1 MRIVYVTETM
11 VSSGGTEKMLSEK
24 ASYLVDVFGYD
35 VTIISCT
42 QIAGQANTFPLSQ
55 NVKQIN
61 LAIPYYRQYHYG
73 YPKRLLVKWETN
85 QALKKLL
92 TKTIHQI
99 DPDIVIGVARFA
111 ADIVTTIKCR
121 AKKIIECH
129 EARPFIMADM
139 EGNRALVS
147 RLYTNLIM
155 KKRYFRMI
163 ERHADVVVTLT
174 EGDSHL
180 WKKARHLEVIPNF
193 STMAVSR
200 MADYK
205 NKRVIAVGR
214 LSAEKGYDRLLKIWK
229 RVSPQHQDWSL
240 EFFGDGKLH
249 HMLTNMIHDLQLLNV
264 TINPPTPH
272 ISEEY
277 SKSAICVMTSH
288 FEGFP
293 LVLLEAIR
301 HGLPCIAFDCPFGPA
316 SIIKDG
322 ICGYLI
328 EENSIEQYAQKLS
341 LLMDQEDIWKSLSKE
356 AIKRG
361 EDFSVETVMNR
372 WRQLFEDLV
381 PAKST

>member
-147 RLYTNLIM
+147 RLYTNLIL

-180 WKKARHLEVIPNF
+180 WKKARHVEVIPNF

-277 SKSAICVMTSH
+277 TKSAICVMTSH
-288 FEGFP
+288 FEGFS

>member
-24 ASYLVDVFGYD
+24 ASYLVDVFNYD

-42 QIAGQANTFPLSQ
+42 QIAEQANTFPLSQ
-55 NVKQIN
+55 NVNQVN
-61 LAIPYYRQYHYG
+61 LAIPYYKQYHYG
-73 YPKRLLVKWETN
+73 YPKRLYVKWRTN

-174 EGDSHL
+174 EGDSYL
-180 WKKARHLEVIPNF
+180 WKKARHVEVIPNF

-277 SKSAICVMTSH
+277 TKSAICVMTSH

-341 LLMDQEDIWKSLSKE
+341 LLMNQEDIWKSLSKE

-381 PAKST
+381 SAKST

>member
-147 RLYTNLIM
+147 RLYTNLIL

-180 WKKARHLEVIPNF
+180 WKKARHVEVIPNF
-193 STMAVSR
+193 STMAVST
-200 MADYK
+200 MACYK

-214 LSAEKGYDRLLKIWK
+214 LSAEKGYDRLLKIWE

-240 EFFGDGKLH
+240 EFFGNGKLH

-341 LLMDQEDIWKSLSKE
+341 LLMAQEDIWKSLSKE

-372 WRQLFEDLV
+372 WRQLFEDL
-381 PAKST
+381 AHTKSI

>member
-288 FEGFP
+288 FEGFS

-328 EENSIEQYAQKLS
+328 EDNDIEQYAQKLS

>member
-1 MRIVYVTETM
+1 M
-11 VSSGGTEKMLSEK
+11 
-24 ASYLVDVFGYD
+24 
-35 VTIISCT
+35 
-42 QIAGQANTFPLSQ
+42 
-55 NVKQIN
+55 
-61 LAIPYYRQYHYG
+61 
-73 YPKRLLVKWETN
+73 
-85 QALKKLL
+85 

-147 RLYTNLIM
+147 RLYTNLIL

-180 WKKARHLEVIPNF
+180 WKKARHVEVIPNF
-193 STMAVSR
+193 STMAVST
-200 MADYK
+200 MACYK

-214 LSAEKGYDRLLKIWK
+214 LSAEKGYDRLLKIWE

-341 LLMDQEDIWKSLSKE
+341 LLMAQEDIWKSLSKE

-372 WRQLFEDLV
+372 WRQLFEDL
-381 PAKST
+381 AHTKSI

>member
-42 QIAGQANTFPLSQ
+42 QIAEQANTFPLSQ

-288 FEGFP
+288 FEGFS

-361 EDFSVETVMNR
+361 KDFSVETVMNR

>member
-288 FEGFP
+288 FEGFS

>member
-147 RLYTNLIM
+147 RLYTNLIL

-288 FEGFP
+288 FEGFS

-381 PAKST
+381 HTKSI

>member
-1 MRIVYVTETM
+1 M

-73 YPKRLLVKWETN
+73 YPKRLLVKWKTN

>member
-24 ASYLVDVFGYD
+24 ASYLVDVFNYD

-73 YPKRLLVKWETN
+73 YPKRLLVKWKTN
-85 QALKKLL
+85 QALKEQL
-92 TKTIHQI
+92 TKTIQKI
-99 DPDIVIGVARFA
+99 DPDIIIGVARFA

-121 AKKIIECH
+121 AKRIIECH

-139 EGNRALVS
+139 EGNRSLVS

-249 HMLTNMIHDLQLLNV
+249 HMLTNMIHELHLQNV
-264 TINPPTPH
+264 NINPPTPH

-277 SKSAICVMTSH
+277 TKSAICVMTSH
-288 FEGFP
+288 FEGFS
-293 LVLLEAIR
+293 LVLLEAIK

-328 EENSIEQYAQKLS
+328 EDNDIEQYAKKLS

>member
-249 HMLTNMIHDLQLLNV
+249 SMLTNMIHDLQLLNV

>member
-214 LSAEKGYDRLLKIWK
+214 LSAEKGYDRLLKIWE

>member
-1 MRIVYVTETM
+1 M

-85 QALKKLL
+85 QALIKLL

-361 EDFSVETVMNR
+361 EDFSVEIVMNR

>member
-1 MRIVYVTETM
+1 M

-193 STMAVSR
+193 STMTVSR

-288 FEGFP
+288 FEGFS